1 MAETERFAEIP
12 LFPLNTVLF
21 PRMALPLRIFEPR
34 YRQMLEYCLEHDK
47 QFGVLLIKSGR
58 EVGGAAEPYTV
69 GTTAIIQEV
78 ESLQDDTYSVMARG
92 ERRFLL
98 LERRK
103 LRPYQVG
110 LVEYLTHNG
119 QQVPSNL
126 LEEARAA
133 AERVLVK
140 AMMLNG
146 EWARQP
152 GLPDDPEAL
161 SFALASR
168 LSLDT
173 ATQQR
178 ILEMNSVEARL
189 RTILEYVAETEAQ
202 LAQQLMQRAW
212 LQSFRAN

>member
-1 MAETERFAEIP
+1 MTETERFAEIP

-58 EVGGAAEPYTV
+58 EVGGAAEPHTV

-110 LVEYLTHNG
+110 LVEYLTHSG
-119 QQVPSNL
+119 QQVPNNL
-126 LEEARAA
+126 MAEARAA

-168 LSLDT
+168 LSLDIT
-173 ATQQR
+173 TQQR
-178 ILEMNSVEARL
+178 ILEMNSVETRL
-189 RTILEYVAETEAQ
+189 RTILEYVSETEAQ